1 MSHLREE
8 KLSST
13 AQFLRDSVI
22 LRDSVGTFGCLCILS
37 RDELNYIVHSLL
49 RIFSFLLF
57 FLFLYFVYSV
67 IINK

>member
-37 RDELNYIVHSLL
+37 RDELNYIVHLL
-49 RIFSFLLF
+49 LCIFFYF
-57 FLFLYFVYSV
+57 TFLYFSV
-67 IINK
+67 LCVQCDYK